1 MRIQAWEI
9 WKIWHEDTS
18 IIGIVGNL
26 SPLEIIPL
34 VIHDGSVVIDV
45 PHHILIPQE
54 ELVKKIGVLEE
65 PLIQL
70 VAMEYIK
77 RKNL

>member
-1 MRIQAWEI
+1 MRIQA
-9 WKIWHEDTS
+9 
-18 IIGIVGNL
+18 
-26 SPLEIIPL
+26 
-34 VIHDGSVVIDV
+34 SVVIDV
-45 PHHILIPQE
+45 PHPILIPQE

>member
-26 SPLEIIPL
+26 FPLEIIPI

-45 PHHILIPQE
+45 PHPILITQE

>member
-18 IIGIVGNL
+18 IIGI
-26 SPLEIIPL
+26 IPI

-45 PHHILIPQE
+45 PHPILITQE